1 MNESIL
7 RSVRTNRLDAV
18 KKIMWG
24 GFFLRLVLLV
34 FMLTFATDWTEPYFI
49 SDDINYERIAEIY
62 MNNAGRII
70 DATTFNRVA
79 SGFLQ
84 PFWPWVMCISS
95 YIFKNIYAG
104 RVINIVLSALCIGKA
119 YDLTYNISEN
129 EKTAKLAAKLFAF
142 LPVTVLTCC
151 FPIKDIFLT
160 YAVLFAFNTFVEFQ
174 NGKKIKISHI
184 LISAL
189 LLTGIYFTRGAVT
202 ELMLLFFAI
211 FFIQRFIKKRNYF
224 AFILGIIVCAAAV
237 FVFKDKVMEAF
248 DTKLDDYSE
257 YSLIEGGTSVIRMSS
272 ITQLYKMP
280 FAYFFATL
288 QPMKLNLKFDEDI
301 NWWLNIISYLNISI
315 YPIAIGNFIYIFCKK
330 KNFFFWISSLVMYCA
345 IIYLVLGVFRHYL
358 FLIPVE
364 MINYSLYREQYE
376 KSGFIIAAT
385 AAGLLALI
393 ALMNIFLVL

>member
-7 RSVRTNRLDAV
+7 RSAITNRPNTV

-24 GFFLRLVLLV
+24 GFFLRLLLLV

-49 SDDINYERIAEIY
+49 SDDINYERIAKIY

-70 DATTFNRVA
+70 DVTAFDRVA

-84 PFWPWVMCISS
+84 PFWPWVMCISA

-104 RVINIVLSALCIGKA
+104 RLINIILSALCIGKA
-119 YDLTYNISEN
+119 YDLTYNISDN
-129 EKTAKLAAKLFAF
+129 EKTAKSAAKLFAF

-160 YAVLFAFNTFVEFQ
+160 YAVLYAFNIFVEFQ
-174 NGKKIKISHI
+174 NGKKIKSSHI
-184 LISAL
+184 IICTL
-189 LLTGIYFTRGAVT
+189 LLMGIYFARGAVT

-211 FFIQRFIKKRNYF
+211 FFIKRFIKKQNYF
-224 AFILGIIVCAAAV
+224 AFFLGSIVCLAV
-237 FVFKDKVMEAF
+237 ILVFKNNIIEAF
-248 DTKLDDYSE
+248 NTKIDDYSE
-257 YSLIEGGTSVIRMSS
+257 YSLLEGGTSVIRMSS

-288 QPMKLNLKFDEDI
+288 QPMKLNLHFDKSSS
-301 NWWLNIISYLNISI
+301 WWLNIISYLNISI
-315 YPIAIGNFIYIFCKK
+315 YPVAIGNFLYIFCKK
-330 KNFFFWISSLVMYCA
+330 KNLFFWLSSLIMYCA
-345 IIYLVLGVFRHYL
+345 IIYLVLGIFRHYL

-364 MINYSLYREQYE
+364 MINYALYREQHE
-376 KSGFIIAAT
+376 ECRFTIAT
-385 AAGLLALI
+385 ATGGLFILVV
-393 ALMNIFLVL
+393 LMNVFLVF

>member
-7 RSVRTNRLDAV
+7 RSVRANRPGTV

-24 GFFLRLVLLV
+24 GFFLRLLLLV

-70 DATTFNRVA
+70 DVPTLNRVA
-79 SGFLQ
+79 SGFFQ
-84 PFWPWVMCISS
+84 PFWPWVMCISA
-95 YIFKNIYAG
+95 YIFKNIYAA
-104 RVINIVLSALCIGKA
+104 RFINIILSTFCIGKA
-119 YDLTYNISEN
+119 YDLTYNISDN
-129 EKTAKLAAKLFAF
+129 EKTAKLAAMLFAF

-160 YAVLFAFNTFVEFQ
+160 YAVLYAFNTFVEFQ
-174 NGKKIKISHI
+174 NGKKIEIRHI
-184 LISAL
+184 LINAL
-189 LLTGIYFTRGAVT
+189 LLTGVYFARGAVT

-211 FFIQRFIKKRNYF
+211 FFIQRFIKRRNYF
-224 AFILGIIVCAAAV
+224 AFILGIVICVALI
-237 FVFKDKVMEAF
+237 FVFKDRVMEAF
-248 DTKLDDYSE
+248 DTKLDDYGK
-257 YSLIEGGTSVIRMSS
+257 YSLIEGGTSAIRMSS

-288 QPMKLNLKFDEDI
+288 QPIKLNLSFDE
-301 NWWLNIISYLNISI
+301 NSSWWLNIISYLNISI
-315 YPIAIGNFIYIFCKK
+315 YPVAIGNFIYIFCKK
-330 KNFFFWISSLVMYCA
+330 KNFLFWISSLVMYCA

-364 MINYSLYREQYE
+364 MINYALYKEQYK
-376 KSGFIIAAT
+376 KSGLIIAVASV
-385 AAGLLALI
+385 GLFVFV